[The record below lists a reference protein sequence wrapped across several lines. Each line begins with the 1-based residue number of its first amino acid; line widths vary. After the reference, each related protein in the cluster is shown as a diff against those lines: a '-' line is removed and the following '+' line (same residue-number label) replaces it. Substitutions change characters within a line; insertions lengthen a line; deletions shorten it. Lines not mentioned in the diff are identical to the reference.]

1 MTTTADRS
9 GNEHWTEN
17 WDGDRIGILGGTFD
31 PPHLGHARMAV
42 VARDV
47 LGLDRVMFSPA
58 PRPPHKGGAEISPY
72 AHRVAMV
79 EAAIAG
85 EESLAVT
92 RIEES
97 HDTSYTV
104 DLLRACRE
112 RTSADL
118 YFIMGADSLEALST
132 WRDPETVMRLAT
144 LVVFPRG
151 GSVARA
157 PAGREARLVVFEAP
171 VIDVSSTDIRVC
183 IARGEADVDG
193 LAPAVARYAAEHRLY
208 ARA

>member
-1 MTTTADRS
+1 MSSDIHA
-9 GNEHWTEN
+9 EH

-31 PPHLGHARMAV
+31 PPHAGHAQMAMA
-42 VARDV
+42 ARDV
-47 LGLDRVMFSPA
+47 LGLDRVFLSPA
-58 PRPPHKGGAEISPY
+58 PHPPHKSEAETTAY

-85 EESLAVT
+85 AERVSVT
-92 RIEES
+92 RLEEA
-97 HDTSYTV
+97 HAVSYTV

-118 YFIMGADSLEALST
+118 YFILGADSMTEIGT
-132 WRDPETVMRLAT
+132 WYEPTEVMRLAT

-151 GSVARA
+151 SEVVRA
-157 PAGREARLVVFEAP
+157 PVPGDASVVVFEAP
-171 VIDVSSTDIRVC
+171 VIDVSSSEIRARL
-183 IARGEADVDG
+183 ARGESAHG
-193 LAPAVARYAAEHRLY
+193 LAPAVAEYISRHRLY